1 MITFI
6 KHALSA
12 NAEANIEIAGWIRS
26 RRDAKAF
33 SFLEVNDGSCLR
45 NLQVIVD
52 QEVPGYEQV
61 LQATTGSSV
70 RVAGRLLASPA
81 AGQKWELRATH
92 VEIIGGAD
100 ATYPLQKKGH
110 SVEFLRTI
118 AHLRPR
124 SNLFGA
130 VFRLRSRLAY
140 AVHQFFQERDF
151 VYVQTPIITAS
162 DCEGAGE
169 LFRVTTLKQDRDQ
182 ADEPDFFGK
191 ATPNGQRPTGSRDV
205 RLRVV
210 ESVHLWA
217 YLSGRGFEYLSAR
230 GGVLDDRTG
239 DGFLRPTGGYGPRRG
254 VRESNGATRPGALR
268 G

>member
-1 MITFI
+1 
-6 KHALSA
+6 
-12 NAEANIEIAGWIRS
+12 
-26 RRDAKAF
+26 
-33 SFLEVNDGSCLR
+33 
-45 NLQVIVD
+45 VIID
-52 QEVPGYEQV
+52 QEVPGYEQMV
-61 LQATTGSSV
+61 HATTGSSV
-70 RVAGRLLASPA
+70 RVSGRLLSSPA

-92 VEIIGGAD
+92 VEIIGRAD

-169 LFRVTTLKQDRDQ
+169 LFRVTTLKG
-182 ADEPDFFGK
+182 AG
-191 ATPNGQRPTGSRDV
+191 TRPTNPT
-205 RLRVV
+205 
-210 ESVHLWA
+210 
-217 YLSGRGFEYLSAR
+217 FSAR
-230 GGVLDDRTG
+230 PRT
-239 DGFLRPTGGYGPRRG
+239 
-254 VRESNGATRPGALR
+254 
-268 G
+268 